1 MAERL
6 ALFATTARGT
16 EELLA
21 DELKELGARRI
32 RQDRGG
38 VRFMASLDEA
48 LKVCLWSRIAMRV
61 LYPLGEFEARG
72 ADGLY
77 DAVASVPWEEHLT
90 PEVTFAVEATL
101 KDSEHSHTGFV
112 ALKVKDAVVDRMRDK
127 RGSRPDVDPKNPDVR
142 VVAHLVREKLSL
154 SLDLCGEPLHRRGYR
169 VRPTAAPMK
178 ETLAA
183 ALLRAAGYTGEE
195 ALVDP
200 MCGSGTILIEGGLIA
215 RRRAPGIARD
225 FAVEKW
231 PHLGARAREL
241 LEDLRADA
249 RRNERKVTVPLLGFD
264 KDPEALEAARRNVK
278 AARLSEE
285 IRLEEGDATKL
296 PALPEPPGLLL
307 TNPPYGDR
315 LGSGGQKGMKSF
327 YFKLGDSLRAQKGW
341 RLFVLSGNPAFE
353 SAFHVRPSSRR
364 ELWNGPIECTLLG
377 YPAFYTRPPMRDSE
391 RRSEAPLGAP
401 QQPVDVAPVRPED
414 EDEEQ
419 G

>member
-16 EELLA
+16 EDLLA
-21 DELKELGARRI
+21 EELKELGARRI

-38 VRFMASLDEA
+38 VRFLASLDEA

-61 LYPLGEFEARG
+61 LYPLGEHEAHG
-72 ADGLY
+72 AAGLY
-77 DAVASVPWEEHLT
+77 DAVATVPWEEHLT
-90 PEVTFAVEATL
+90 PETTFAVEATL

-112 ALKVKDAVVDRMRDK
+112 ALKVKDAIVDRLREK
-127 RGSRPDVDPKNPDVR
+127 LRARPDVDPKHPDVR
-142 VVAHLVREKLSL
+142 VVAHLVRERLSL

-169 VRPTAAPMK
+169 VRPTPAPLK

-200 MCGSGTILIEGGLIA
+200 MCGSGTLLIEGGLIA

-231 PHLGARAREL
+231 PHLGTRAREL
-241 LEDLRADA
+241 LADLRADA
-249 RRNERKVTVPLLGFD
+249 RRNERKVAVPLLGFD

-278 AARLSEE
+278 AARLAEE
-285 IRLEEGDATKL
+285 IRIDEGDATKL
-296 PALPEPPGLLL
+296 PPLPPQGGLLL

-327 YFKLGDSLRAQKGW
+327 YFKLGESLRALPGW

-353 SAFHVRPSSRR
+353 SAFHARPRSRR
-364 ELWNGPIECTLLG
+364 DVWNGPIPCTLLG
-377 YPAFYTRPPMRDSE
+377 YPPLPVPGGAQN
-391 RRSEAPLGAP
+391 SEASLGAP
-401 QQPVDVAPVRPED
+401 EESLDVAPVRPEH
-414 EDEEQ
+414 EAEE
-419 G
+419 

>member
-16 EELLA
+16 EDLLA
-21 DELKELGARRI
+21 EELKELGAKRI

-38 VRFMASLDEA
+38 VRFLASLDEA

-61 LYPLGEFEARG
+61 LYPLGEFEAHG
-72 ADGLY
+72 AQGLY

-90 PEVTFAVEATL
+90 PETTFAVEATL

-112 ALKVKDAVVDRMRDK
+112 ALKVKDAVVDRMREK
-127 RGSRPDVDPKNPDVR
+127 EGSRPDVDPRNPDVR
-142 VVAHLVREKLSL
+142 VVAHLVRERLSL

-169 VRPTAAPMK
+169 VRPTPAPLK

-249 RRNERKVTVPLLGFD
+249 RRNERKVAVPLLGFD

-278 AARLSEE
+278 AAKLAEE
-285 IRLEEGDATKL
+285 ILIEEGDATKL
-296 PALPEPPGLLL
+296 PPLPPGGGLLL

-327 YFKLGDSLRAQKGW
+327 YFKLGDSLRSLPGW
-341 RLFVLSGNPAFE
+341 RVFVLSGNPAFE
-353 SAFHVRPSSRR
+353 SAFHARPRSRR
-364 ELWNGPIECTLLG
+364 DLWNGPIACTLLG
-377 YPAFYTRPPMRDSE
+377 YNRVPVRGETE
-391 RRSEAPLGAP
+391 GSEAPLGVPEKP
-401 QQPVDVAPVRPED
+401 QDVAPVRPED
-414 EDEEQ
+414 EGEEQ

>member
-72 ADGLY
+72 AEGLY
-77 DAVASVPWEEHLT
+77 EAVASVPWEEHLT
-90 PEVTFAVEATL
+90 PETTFAVEATL

-127 RGSRPDVDPKNPDVR
+127 RGARPDVDPRNPDVG

-200 MCGSGTILIEGGLIA
+200 MCGSGTVLIEGGLIA

-241 LEDLRADA
+241 LADMRADA
-249 RRNERKVTVPLLGFD
+249 RRHERKVAVPILGFD

-285 IRLEEGDATKL
+285 ILLSEGDATKL
-296 PALPEPPGLLL
+296 PPLPEPPGLLL

-327 YFKLGDSLRAQKGW
+327 YFKLGDSLRAQMGW
-341 RLFVLSGNPAFE
+341 RLFVLSGNEAFE
-353 SAFHVRPSSRR
+353 SAFHARPSSRR
-364 ELWNGPIECTLLG
+364 QLWNGPIECTLLG
-377 YPAFYTRPPMRDSE
+377 YRPFYARPRP
-391 RRSEAPLGAP
+391 SEAPLGAP
-401 QQPVDVAPVRPED
+401 QQPVDVAAVRPED
-414 EDEEQ
+414 EGEE
-419 G
+419 

>member
-16 EELLA
+16 EDLLA
-21 DELKELGARRI
+21 EELKELGARRI

-48 LKVCLWSRIAMRV
+48 LMVCLWSRIAMRV

-72 ADGLY
+72 AEGLY
-77 DAVASVPWEEHLT
+77 EAVASVPWEEHLT
-90 PEVTFAVEATL
+90 PETTFAVEATL

-112 ALKVKDAVVDRMRDK
+112 ALKAKDAIVDRMRDK
-127 RGSRPDVDPKNPDVR
+127 RGSRPDVDPRNPDVR
-142 VVAHLVREKLSL
+142 VVAHLVRERLSL
-154 SLDLCGEPLHRRGYR
+154 SLDLCGEPLNRRGYR
-169 VRPTAAPMK
+169 VRPTPAPVK

-215 RRRAPGIARD
+215 RKRAPGIARD

-231 PHLGARAREL
+231 PNLGARAREL
-241 LEDLRADA
+241 LEDMRADA
-249 RRNERKVTVPLLGFD
+249 RRNERKVAVPIVGFD

-278 AARLSEE
+278 AAKLAEE
-285 IRLEEGDATKL
+285 IRIEEGDAMKL
-296 PALPEPPGLLL
+296 PPLPAQGGLLL

-327 YFKLGDSLRAQKGW
+327 YFKLGESLRAQTGW

-353 SAFHVRPSSRR
+353 SAFHARPRSKRD
-364 ELWNGPIECTLLG
+364 LWNGPIACTLLG
-377 YPAFYTRPPMRDSE
+377 YSPVPPRGGAE
-391 RRSEAPLGAP
+391 ASEAPLGVPENAL
-401 QQPVDVAPVRPED
+401 DVAPVRPED
-414 EDEEQ
+414 EAEEQ

>member
-16 EELLA
+16 EDLLA
-21 DELKELGARRI
+21 EELKELGARRI

-38 VRFMASLDEA
+38 VRFLASLDEA

-61 LYPLGEFEARG
+61 LYPLGEHEAHG
-72 ADGLY
+72 AEGLY
-77 DAVASVPWEEHLT
+77 DAVATVPWEEHLT
-90 PEVTFAVEATL
+90 PETTFAVEATL

-112 ALKVKDAVVDRMRDK
+112 ALKVKDAIVDRMREK
-127 RGSRPDVDPKNPDVR
+127 LRARPDVDPKHPDVR
-142 VVAHLVREKLSL
+142 VVAHLVRERLSL

-169 VRPTAAPMK
+169 VRPTPAPLK

-195 ALVDP
+195 VLVDP

-215 RRRAPGIARD
+215 RRRAPGLARD

-241 LEDLRADA
+241 LADLRADA
-249 RRNERKVTVPLLGFD
+249 RRNERKVAVPLLGFD

-278 AARLSEE
+278 AARLAEE
-285 IRLEEGDATKL
+285 IRIEEGDAMKL
-296 PALPEPPGLLL
+296 PPLPAQGGLLL

-327 YFKLGDSLRAQKGW
+327 YFKLGESLRAQPGW

-353 SAFHVRPSSRR
+353 SAFHARPRSRR
-364 ELWNGPIECTLLG
+364 DLWNGPIPCTLLG
-377 YPAFYTRPPMRDSE
+377 YSPIPVRGGTE
-391 RRSEAPLGAP
+391 TSEASLGAP
-401 QQPVDVAPVRPED
+401 EEALDVAPVRPEH
-414 EDEEQ
+414 EAEEQ

>member
-16 EELLA
+16 EDLLA
-21 DELKELGARRI
+21 EELKELGARRI

-72 ADGLY
+72 AEGLY
-77 DAVASVPWEEHLT
+77 EAVASVPWEEHLT
-90 PEVTFAVEATL
+90 PETTFAVEATL

-127 RGSRPDVDPKNPDVR
+127 RGARPDVDTRNPDVG
-142 VVAHLVREKLSL
+142 VVAHLVRERLSL

-169 VRPTAAPMK
+169 VRPTPAPLK

-200 MCGSGTILIEGGLIA
+200 MCGSGTLLIEGGLIA
-215 RRRAPGIARD
+215 RRRAPGIARS

-249 RRNERKVTVPLLGFD
+249 RRNERKVDVPLLGFD

-278 AARLSEE
+278 AAKLAEE
-285 IRLEEGDATKL
+285 ILIEEGDATKL
-296 PALPEPPGLLL
+296 PPLPASGGLLI

-327 YFKLGDSLRAQKGW
+327 YFKLGETLRQPGW
-341 RLFVLSGNPAFE
+341 RVWVLSGNPAFE
-353 SAFHVRPSSRR
+353 SAFHARPRNKR
-364 ELWNGPIECTLLG
+364 DLWNGPIACTLLG
-377 YPAFYTRPPMRDSE
+377 YPAVPVPGAAE
-391 RRSEAPLGAP
+391 GSEAPLGAP
-401 QQPVDVAPVRPED
+401 QQPLDVAAVRPED
-414 EDEEQ
+414 EREEQ

>member
-16 EELLA
+16 EDLLA
-21 DELKELGARRI
+21 EELKELGARRI

-61 LYPLGEFEARG
+61 LYPLGEFEAHG
-72 ADGLY
+72 AQGLY

-90 PEVTFAVEATL
+90 PETTFAVEATL

-112 ALKVKDAVVDRMRDK
+112 ALKVKDAIVDRMREK
-127 RGSRPDVDPKNPDVR
+127 LKARPDVDTRHPDVS
-142 VVAHLVREKLSL
+142 VVAHLVRERLSL

-169 VRPTAAPMK
+169 VRPTPAPLK

-231 PHLGARAREL
+231 PHLGERAREL
-241 LEDLRADA
+241 LADLRADA
-249 RRNERKVTVPLLGFD
+249 RRNERKVEVPDPRLRQGPGGAGGGAAQREGGEAGGGDPHRGGRCDEAPSPARFGRPPHHQSALRRPAGLGRPEGDEELLLQAGRHPAAAGLAHLRALGQPGLRERLPCSSQQ
-264 KDPEALEAARRNVK
+264 PEGPVERPHRLH
-278 AARLSEE
+278 AARL
-285 IRLEEGDATKL
+285 
-296 PALPEPPGLLL
+296 PG
-307 TNPPYGDR
+307 
-315 LGSGGQKGMKSF
+315 
-327 YFKLGDSLRAQKGW
+327 
-341 RLFVLSGNPAFE
+341 
-353 SAFHVRPSSRR
+353 
-364 ELWNGPIECTLLG
+364 
-377 YPAFYTRPPMRDSE
+377 
-391 RRSEAPLGAP
+391 EA
-401 QQPVDVAPVRPED
+401 
-414 EDEEQ
+414 
-419 G
+419 